1 MPGVTAS
8 GPVTAND
15 LHIPLEQVRAV
26 EQRAARA
33 WPATFVH
40 EYRGWHLRHSPGV
53 PNRRSNSVLPNG
65 GVPPDEIDAAIEDV
79 EVFYA
84 ERSLPSRFMISPA
97 ADPNDLDQRLADV
110 GYRIEAPTDVQWAD
124 TGDIVSASGN
134 GTNLVILDDP
144 TDEWMSVYLEGERD
158 QQAIADKKLLIER
171 IACRRALVCLQAEGK
186 TVSVGL
192 GVLDDGWTGAFCMH
206 TLKEKR
212 RSGYGRVVL
221 GALARWS
228 EKNGAAHMYLQVERD
243 NPDARRFYERAGFV
257 TRYGYRYRSKTPG
270 DGMNEV

>member
-1 MPGVTAS
+1 VPGVTAP

-26 EQRAARA
+26 ERRAARA

-53 PNRRSNSVLPNG
+53 SNRRANSVFPNG
-65 GVPPDEIDAAIEDV
+65 GVPPDELDTAIEDV
-79 EVFYA
+79 ETFYA

-97 ADPNDLDQRLADV
+97 ADPDDLDRRLAES

-124 TGDIVSASGN
+124 SGEIVSIGGEAPHL
-134 GTNLVILDDP
+134 TILDSP
-144 TDEWMSVYLEGERD
+144 TDEWMSVYMEGETDR
-158 QQAIADKKLLIER
+158 QAIADKRLLIER
-171 IACRRALVCLQAEGK
+171 IAGRRALVGLQAEGK

-212 RSGYGRVVL
+212 RRGYGRAVL

-228 EKNGAAHMYLQVERD
+228 EENGAPRMYLQVERD

-270 DGMNEV
+270 DRFDR